1 MFNSMFGE
9 SKELKY
15 FKEIK
20 RLKSLQKVEAYYE
33 PAKLEQIIAILT
45 THSVFL
51 LIFNLKCQPFY
62 TKNSVLSEK
71 PIYGVLSKLTFTCSK
86 LRIETMEKGVKYVQS

>member
-1 MFNSMFGE
+1 MFDWAIYRP
-9 SKELKY
+9 LWKY
-15 FKEIK
+15 WNFQSE
-20 RLKSLQKVEAYYE
+20 
-33 PAKLEQIIAILT
+33 AKLEQIIAILT

-71 PIYGVLSKLTFTCSK
+71 PIFGVLSKLTFTCSK

>member
-62 TKNSVLSEK
+62 IKNSVLSEK